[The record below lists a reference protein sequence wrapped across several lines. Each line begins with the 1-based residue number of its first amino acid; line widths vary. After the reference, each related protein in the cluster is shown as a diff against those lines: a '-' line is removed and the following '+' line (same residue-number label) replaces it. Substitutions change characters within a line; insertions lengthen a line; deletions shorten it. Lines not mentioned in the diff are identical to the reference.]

1 MSTTLVTRQTAGTGA
16 TVKNAPLTN
25 AEVDTNFINLN
36 NAAQPAGGTA
46 GQVLSKIDS
55 TDFNSQWIDN
65 YSTALKIPVKNATG
79 STIVKGSVVYA
90 SGGTGANLLVSLA
103 QANAEST
110 SSQTLGFVETDITNG
125 STGYVVFN
133 GTLTNINTS
142 AYTEG
147 DPVYLSPTTPGG
159 YVVGLANKPSAPS
172 HLVYL
177 GTITRSQLVNGTIQV
192 RVSNGWELNELHDV
206 SSLTAAQNDFLV
218 RNGSNLWVNT
228 SPANARIAMGLGTLA
243 TQSPTGTADSTT
255 YLRGDNTWAT
265 VSAGDPAGTA
275 VAMAIALG

>member
-16 TVKNAPLTN
+16 TVKGSPLTN
-25 AEVDTNFINLN
+25 TEVDTNFINLN
-36 NAAQPAGGTA
+36 NAVQPAGGTA
-46 GQVLSKIDS
+46 GQVLSKIDA

-65 YSTALKIPVKNATG
+65 YSTALKIQVKNASG

-90 SGGTGANLLVSLA
+90 SGGTGANLLISLA
-103 QANAEST
+103 QANSEAT
-110 SSQTLGFVETDITNG
+110 SSQTLGFVEADITNG
-125 STGYVVFN
+125 SSGLVVFN
-133 GTLTNINTS
+133 GTITGLNTA

-177 GTITRSQLVNGTIQV
+177 GTITRSQSINGTIQV

-206 SSLTAAQNDFLV
+206 AITSVAANDFLV
-218 RNGSNLWVNT
+218 RNGSNLWVNQNPATART
-228 SPANARIAMGLGTLA
+228 SMGLGTA
-243 TQSPTGTADSTT
+243 AVANST
-255 YLRGDNTWAT
+255 DF
-265 VSAGDPAGTA
+265 DPAGA
-275 VAMAIALG
+275 AIAMAIALG